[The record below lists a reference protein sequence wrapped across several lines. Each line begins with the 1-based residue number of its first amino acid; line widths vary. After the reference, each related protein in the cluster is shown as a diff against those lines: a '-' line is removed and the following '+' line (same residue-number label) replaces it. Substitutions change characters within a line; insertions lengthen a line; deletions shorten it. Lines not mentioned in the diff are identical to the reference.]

1 MTHYNVRISS
11 PTQRV
16 SLSPPTKYGVGVN
29 YEIPTKALQ
38 YNNIILDDISGSLN
52 GVGRTF
58 NLTDTGTAY
67 YPVNS
72 QQLIV
77 SKNDVILEPE
87 EDYTISSSSIIF
99 TTPPAVADDVW
110 IVALVTTADLTRT
123 INFLVDS
130 GSLEM
135 TSGIKGSV
143 TIDVSGI
150 IDSWK
155 ILADQTG
162 TLGVDIL
169 KSNYTDFPTFV
180 SIATT
185 SNYPKLLNTNK
196 GFDDVL
202 TGWDTAIRAGDIL
215 RFEVINSLN
224 IRRFLISLKLKL

>member
-11 PTQRV
+11 PSQRV

-29 YEIPTKALQ
+29 YEIPTKSLQ

-52 GVGRTF
+52 GIGRTF
-58 NLTDTGTAY
+58 NLTDEGTAY
-67 YPVNS
+67 FPINS

-77 SKNDVILEPE
+77 SQNDIILEPE
-87 EDYTISSSSIIF
+87 EDYTISGSSIIF
-99 TTPPAVADDVW
+99 TTPPNTGDDVW

-130 GSLEM
+130 GSLDL
-135 TSGIKGSV
+135 TPGVKGSV

-155 ILADQTG
+155 ILADQSG
-162 TLGVDIL
+162 TLGVDVL
-169 KSNYTDFPTFV
+169 KSTYDDFPNFV
-180 SIATT
+180 SIAAT
-185 SNYPKLLNTNK
+185 SNYPKVINTNK
-196 GFDDVL
+196 GFDETL
-202 TGWDTAIRAGDIL
+202 SGWDTAIRAGDIL

-224 IRRFLISLKLKL
+224 IRRFLISFKLKL

>member
-11 PTQRV
+11 PSQRV
-16 SLSPPTKYGVGVN
+16 ALSPPTKYGVGVN
-29 YEIPTKALQ
+29 YEIPTKSLQ

-52 GVGRTF
+52 GIGRTF
-58 NLTDTGTAY
+58 NLTDNGAAY
-67 YPVNS
+67 YPINS

-77 SKNDVILEPE
+77 SQNDIILEPE
-87 EDYTISSSSIIF
+87 EDYTISGSNIVF
-99 TTPPAVADDVW
+99 TTAPTTGDDLW

-123 INFLVDS
+123 INFLVDT
-130 GSLEM
+130 GSLDM
-135 TSGIKGSV
+135 TPGVRGSV

-169 KSNYTDFPTFV
+169 KSNYTDFPNFV

-185 SNYPKLLNTNK
+185 SNYPKILNNNK
-196 GFDDVL
+196 GFDDTL
-202 TGWDTAIRAGDIL
+202 SGWDTAIRAGDIL